1 MSDWKIPS
9 MEEIAKYFLTP
20 TPPAS
25 ATPDAARGP
34 EISHPERKNR
44 PFAERLTREAG
55 RDTLRGHRIEV
66 SCPGGKV
73 SVIDRS
79 RTGGGSREHHASV
92 EFMDYQAG
100 ADVSGKVS
108 GETVRIRIDR
118 IRAVFPKDVT
128 ITYNVAKDM
137 ASAYGIG
144 KTLKEHEEAHV
155 ATGMALRTP
164 SFVED
169 LFRGRL
175 SYTSAAT
182 GETVRF
188 AGLAFPSEFVS
199 SVGSFT
205 KGRPMQKA
213 LDDTATRIAD
223 QIGDAAIAYLRDVT
237 DYIDM
242 AENHGPPLPPN
253 AEITVYR
260 IVGDKLAMKRPPE
273 PKKIAIMI

>member
-1 MSDWKIPS
+1 

-25 ATPDAARGP
+25 AKPDTARVP
-34 EISHPERKNR
+34 EILHPERKNR

-73 SVIDRS
+73 TVVDRS
-79 RTGGGSREHHASV
+79 RTGGGSREHLAST
-92 EFMDYQAG
+92 EFTEYQAG

-118 IRAVFPKDVT
+118 ITAIFPKDVT
-128 ITYNVAKDM
+128 ITYNVPKDTV
-137 ASAYGIG
+137 SGYGTG
-144 KTLKEHEEAHV
+144 KTLREHEEAHV
-155 ATGMALRTP
+155 ATGMFLRTP
-164 SFVED
+164 AFVED

-188 AGLAFPSEFVS
+188 PGLSVPSEFVS
-199 SVGSFT
+199 SVRSFT
-205 KGRPMQKA
+205 KGRSLQSA
-213 LDDTATRIAD
+213 LDEAGTRIVD
-223 QIGDAAIAYLRDVT
+223 EVGEAAVAYLRAVT

-253 AEITVYR
+253 AEITPYR
-260 IVGDKLAMKRPPE
+260 MVGDKLAIQRPPE
-273 PKKIAIMI
+273 PRKIAIMI